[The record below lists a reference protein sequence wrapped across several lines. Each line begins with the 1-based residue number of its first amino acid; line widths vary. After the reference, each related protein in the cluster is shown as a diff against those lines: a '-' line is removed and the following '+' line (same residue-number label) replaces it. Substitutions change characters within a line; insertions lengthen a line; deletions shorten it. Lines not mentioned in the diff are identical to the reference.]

1 MNRKLTIVELP
12 FLNGSKKR
20 KIRIL
25 HPLDLQKSY
34 PVLLMHDGQNLF
46 ENETS
51 YTRVSWGIKETIEQ
65 LVQENKIEDLIVVG
79 IDNSE
84 NRVDEYSPW
93 KATFYEHDAQIEIGG
108 KGASYMSFVIDTVVP
123 YIEQNYN
130 IEQKKPMMIAGSSL
144 GALISSFI
152 AISHPNKFLV
162 CGVFSLASW
171 ICESSFLDFV
181 KNSNIPSEQR
191 FFISVGTNE
200 TSNEDIE
207 NFNEIYIQNS
217 VNLKKLLKEKGVSDI
232 LHIEC
237 NDIHHESAWRKRFV
251 DFILWALPKV

>member
-12 FLNGSKKR
+12 FLNTSKKR

-25 HPLDLQKSY
+25 HPLNLHKNY
-34 PVLLMHDGQNLF
+34 PVLYMQDGQNLF

-51 YTRVSWGIKETIEQ
+51 YTGISWGVTETIEQ
-65 LVQENKIEDLIVVG
+65 LVQENKIDDLIVVG

-84 NRVDEYSPW
+84 NRVNEYSPW
-93 KATFYEHDAQIEIGG
+93 KASFYDQDEKIEIGG
-108 KGASYMSFVIDTVVP
+108 EGALYMSFLLDTVMP
-123 YIEQNYN
+123 FIEQQFNVHHA
-130 IEQKKPMMIAGSSL
+130 KPMMIAGSSL

-152 AISHPNKFLV
+152 AINHPNKFSV

-171 ICESSFLDFV
+171 ICEKSFLDFV
-181 KNSNIPSEQR
+181 KDCNIPSKQR

-200 TSNEDIE
+200 TSNDDID
-207 NFNEIYIQNS
+207 NFNEIYIQNTL
-217 VNLKKLLKEKGVSDI
+217 NFKTLLKEKGVSDI

-237 NDIHHESAWRKRFV
+237 DDIHHESAWKKRFV
-251 DFILWALPKV
+251 DFILWALPKT